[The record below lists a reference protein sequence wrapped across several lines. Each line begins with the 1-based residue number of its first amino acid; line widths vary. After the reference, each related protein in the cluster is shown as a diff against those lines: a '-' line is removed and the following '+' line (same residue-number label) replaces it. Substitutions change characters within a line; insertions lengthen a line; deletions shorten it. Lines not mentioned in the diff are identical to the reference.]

1 MAFSVM
7 CMFLTVV
14 YGSFAAFTF
23 LYANGIMEEHA
34 IDDREESMLSARDH
48 HQMGH
53 FNAGYDGYIGGR
65 FDVGVRPMTR
75 GPAPFISPTPADGTL
90 T

>member
-23 LYANGIMEEHA
+23 VYANGIIEEHA
-34 IDDREESMLSARDH
+34 LDDREESMLSSRDPH
-48 HQMGH
+48 HPRPIVGH
-53 FNAGYDGYIGGR
+53 FNQGYDGYIGGR
-65 FDVGVRPMTR
+65 FDVGERR
-75 GPAPFISPTPADGTL
+75 
-90 T
+90 